1 MLVLSRKLNQSIQIG
16 DDIEV
21 KIISI
26 EGDQVKIGIEAPK
39 HIDIHRKEVYLSIQE
54 ENSRA
59 ASLSLDLLSQLSS
72 QKSEDFFIAFSC
84 PSPCESVSIQM
95 FMIYRKL

>member
-26 EGDQVKIGIEAPK
+26 EGDQVKVGIEAPK

-54 ENSRA
+54 ENNRA

-72 QKSEDFFIAFSC
+72 QKKWGFFYRIQLSFS
-84 PSPCESVSIQM
+84 VWKR
-95 FMIYRKL
+95 FDTDVHDL

>member
-59 ASLSLDLLSQLSS
+59 ASLSVDLLSQLSS
-72 QKSEDFFIAFSC
+72 QKSEDFLSN
-84 PSPCESVSIQM
+84 SDVLLLSVLIWV
-95 FMIYRKL
+95 FMI

>member
-54 ENSRA
+54 ENSRLCEFICR
-59 ASLSLDLLSQLSS
+59 SPLSIILTKKVRIFLSDSAILLHV
-72 QKSEDFFIAFSC
+72 
-84 PSPCESVSIQM
+84 SVWM
-95 FMIYRKL
+95 FTIYMKL